1 MSEAGDAATVRSR
14 HSMAGGVT
22 ALTDRQIRD
31 YRANGYLSPL
41 VVLSGEEAL
50 ACRRHFESVE
60 SDPGLR
66 DLPRSVGKY
75 LRSCAHLVMP
85 EVFDIASRPK
95 ILDAVSGL
103 LGPDLMVYSAEFFI
117 KEPGTADFVSW
128 HQDLTYWGLGETDE
142 EVTAWV
148 ALSAASIEAGC
159 MRFIPGSHKQRIL
172 EHRDTF
178 DEHNALSRGQ
188 VVASDIDE
196 SAAVRAPLDPGQCS
210 LHHGRLFHA
219 SSPNRS
225 ADRRIGLAIRYVTP
239 AVRQLV
245 AQRDYAMLVR
255 GADRHRNWINLA
267 PPVRAFEPEALV
279 LYEQVLAGR
288 AEALARNAEQ
298 ELGILR
304 KG

>member
-1 MSEAGDAATVRSR
+1 M
-14 HSMAGGVT
+14 T
-22 ALTDRQIRD
+22 ALTDRQVRD

-41 VVLSGEEAL
+41 AVLSGEEAL
-50 ACRRHFESVE
+50 ACRRRFESFE
-60 SDPGLR
+60 GDPELR
-66 DLPRSVGKY
+66 GLPRPVAKY
-75 LRSCAHLVMP
+75 LRSSAHLVMP
-85 EVFDIASRPK
+85 EVFGIASRPE
-95 ILDAVSGL
+95 ILDAVSCL
-103 LGPDLMVYSAEFFI
+103 LGPDLMIHSADFFI
-117 KEPGTADFVSW
+117 KEPATADFVSW

-142 EVTAWV
+142 EVTAWI
-148 ALSAASIEAGC
+148 ALSAASVEAGC

-172 EHRDTF
+172 EHRDSF

-188 VVASDIDE
+188 VVVSDIDE
-196 SAAVRAPLDPGQCS
+196 SAAVHAPLEPGQCS

-225 ADRRIGLAIRYVTP
+225 ADRRIGLAVRYVTP
-239 AVRQLV
+239 AVRQVV
-245 AQRDYAMLVR
+245 ARRDYAMLVK
-255 GADRHRNWINLA
+255 GADRGRNWINLA

-279 LYEQVLAGR
+279 LYEQVLADR